1 MLSMICPQA
10 PVNVEYMICPQ
21 APVNV
26 EYDLSPG
33 AGEC

>member
-1 MLSMICPQA
+1 MLSMVCPQA

-26 EYDLSPG
+26 QYDLSPG
-33 AGEC
+33 DCEC